1 MKSKT
6 QLAALKTPSSV
17 GSKHMTT
24 KTTKDKT
31 APKGGDLKPLTDKEE
46 WLCREFVADAG
57 ENQTRAYMRVYPGTT
72 YDSARTLA
80 AKLFAHVHIKARI
93 AELRT
98 ERNKRLEIT
107 ADRVL
112 MELSKLAFYD
122 PRGFFDEDGRL
133 KPLGELDPDQAAVIG
148 GIETSHKVTGEESD
162 GMCVTTK
169 IKLPE
174 KKGALELIGRNLK
187 MWTDKTELSN
197 PDGSCRPLIVNFVT
211 PAKDE

>member
-1 MKSKT
+1 M
-6 QLAALKTPSSV
+6 A
-17 GSKHMTT
+17 
-24 KTTKDKT
+24 
-31 APKGGDLKPLTDKEE
+31 KGKKEEIDEEVMKPLTDKEE

-57 ENQTRAYMRVYPGTT
+57 ENQTRAYSRVYPGAT
-72 YDSARTLA
+72 YDSARVLA
-80 AKLFAHVHIKARI
+80 SKLFANVNIQARI
-93 AELRT
+93 AELRV
-98 ERNKRLEIT
+98 ERNKRLEIS

-112 MELSKLAFYD
+112 LELSKLAFYD

-148 GIETSHKVTGEESD
+148 GVETFHKVTGDEGD

-187 MWTDKTELSN
+187 MWTDKTEVSGPNGGPVEYNDIQRSARIAAILSE
-197 PDGSCRPLIVNFVT
+197 
-211 PAKDE
+211 AKKRANK